1 MGRKGEAIDFMK
13 AITRLQISGLTHVRS
28 GKVREIFDLGDRYLM
43 VATDRISAFD
53 VVLPNGIPDKGKIL
67 NQLSAFWFGELSHI
81 VNNHLLTTDDNE
93 VAAALG
99 DRYDRDLLFGRC
111 MIVKK
116 CEPLLVECV
125 ARKYI
130 AGSLYKDYL
139 AAGGKEQDVRV
150 HGIDFPK
157 GLRLCEELPYPIFTP
172 ATKAQSGHDEN
183 IDFDSVIQIVGKE
196 TATELKAKTLELF
209 AFATNICNQADIL
222 LADTKFEFG
231 MKNGEI
237 ILIDEALTPDSSRFW
252 PKATYEVGKQQES
265 LDKQFIRNYLET
277 LDWDKTPPGP
287 VLPERVVTESRER
300 YIDIFKRITGRD
312 PVL

>member
-1 MGRKGEAIDFMK
+1 MK
-13 AITRLQISGLTHVRS
+13 AITSLQLNGLAHVRS

-67 NQLSAFWFGELSHI
+67 NQLSAFWFDELSHI
-81 VNNHLLTTDDNE
+81 VKNHLVTTDDND
-93 VAAALG
+93 VATALG

-111 MIVKK
+111 MIVEK

-139 AAGGKEQDVRV
+139 AAGGKDRDVRV

-157 GLRLCEELPYPIFTP
+157 GLSLCEELPFPIFTP

-183 IDFDSVIQIVGKE
+183 IDFDSVIAIVGSE
-196 TATELKAKTLELF
+196 VANELRKKTLQLF
-209 AFATNICNQADIL
+209 EHATDVCKQAGIL

-231 MKNGEI
+231 LREGDI
-237 ILIDEALTPDSSRFW
+237 VLIDEALTPDSSRFW
-252 PKATYEVGKQQES
+252 PKDTYEIGKQQES

-287 VLPERVVTESRER
+287 VLPEQVVAESRER